1 MQSLKNR
8 LKISFIYLV
17 IIIVIILIITP
28 SVAFAQKR
36 KHPTLIRDTE
46 IENILKQWAKPIFE
60 AANLNPDNVNI
71 ILVQSD
77 VMNAFV
83 AGGPNIFIYTDLIL
97 KTENPG
103 ELLGVIAHE
112 TGHIA
117 GGHLIRSRTAMERAS
132 YESIIGTIL
141 GLGAAIVSGDP
152 RAVSALSA
160 GGSSIAQRRYLAH
173 SRIQETSADQAAL
186 RFFEKAKINPR
197 GLETFMDKLRSQT
210 YMPENQQSEYI
221 RTHPLVDNRIKALH
235 RRVEQSEYKNQPFNA
250 KIIEQHA
257 RMKAKLIGFINP
269 GKIPW
274 VYDDNDISIAAKY
287 ARTIGAYRDNKVKE
301 ALSRINK
308 LLEIEPENPYFLE
321 LKGQMLV
328 EFGKVNESLPY
339 YRKASNLLPKD
350 PLLRIALAH
359 ALIESTQKNDSKVL
373 NEAIEHL
380 EYALRYEPRSTRI
393 HRLMA
398 TAYGRLGKN
407 SKAQIHLAEEAVL
420 QRRFSYAKQ
429 HANAILAKEP
439 EGSKIWLEAKD
450 IVSFIKTIKNR

>member
-1 MQSLKNR
+1 MQSFNNR

-17 IIIVIILIITP
+17 IILMIMP
-28 SVAFAQKR
+28 SVSFAQKR

-46 IENILKQWAKPIFE
+46 IENTLREWAKPIFK
-60 AANLNPDNVNI
+60 AAELNPDNVNI

-77 VMNAFV
+77 VTNAFV

-117 GGHLIRSRTAMERAS
+117 GGHLIRARTAMERAS

-152 RAVSALSA
+152 SAVGALSV

-173 SRIQETSADQAAL
+173 SRIQESSADQAAL
-186 RFFEKAKINPR
+186 GFFEKAKINPK
-197 GLETFMDKLRSQT
+197 GLESFMDKLKSQT

-221 RTHPLVDNRIKALH
+221 RTHPLVDNRIEALH
-235 RRVEQSEYKNQPFNA
+235 RRIQQSKYKDKAFSD
-250 KIIEQHA
+250 KMIEQHA
-257 RMKAKLIGFINP
+257 RMKAKLTGFINP
-269 GKIPW
+269 GRIPW
-274 VYDDNDISIAAKY
+274 VYDDQNKSIAAKY
-287 ARTIGAYRDNKVKE
+287 ARAIGAYRDNNVDK
-301 ALSRINK
+301 AINK
-308 LLEIEPENPYFLE
+308 IDELLELEPDNPYFLE

-328 EFGKVNESLPY
+328 EFARVKEAIPY
-339 YRKASNLLPKD
+339 YRKAANILPKS
-350 PLLRIALAH
+350 PLLKIALAH
-359 ALIESTQKNDSKVL
+359 ALIESTRKNNPAIL
-373 NEAIEHL
+373 NEAITQL
-380 EYALRYEPRSTRI
+380 DYALRYEPRSAQA
-393 HRLMA
+393 HRLLA
-398 TAYGRLGKN
+398 TAYGRLGKD

-420 QRRFSYAKQ
+420 QRRFSYARQ
-429 HANAILAKEP
+429 HAEAILAKEP

-450 IVSFIKTIKNR
+450 IVSFIKTTKKR